1 MALKLI
7 LALTILP
14 LASCSRLPPLRG
26 LAQVRLDDAW
36 LQRPV
41 GPRRGAPGQKPP
53 DSGNITAVKALDAIS
68 RHWLIYERIFSL
80 ALRAVGGASK
90 ALRHL
95 VMAFVHWPP
104 RVAVCELRGVIASD
118 TDVRYEAQA
127 LLQPGLLSDEA
138 VAAALEARKSG
149 DLINM
154 QRCERQLEKAF
165 RSGAR
170 AVALRINSPGGS
182 PSQSSLI
189 YRRLRELRRR
199 HPRVKLLAF
208 VEDAAASGGYY
219 IASCADEIIVDDN
232 AIVGSVGVI
241 SRGFGY
247 VRQLRKA
254 GVERRVHTAGD
265 SKAGLDPFLSMKRRD
280 LSSQRRLLEEL
291 HSTFIEA
298 VETGRGDRLKRDV
311 AARLKHDT
319 DAAASMLP
327 SLLPP
332 SRATLRR
339 LEKAGAGLFDGS
351 VYSGATAVDVG
362 LADRVGE
369 LKSELQRRY
378 GRYVQLEVIEPERP
392 VDLNRL
398 MRWLM

>member
-1 MALKLI
+1 
-7 LALTILP
+7 
-14 LASCSRLPPLRG
+14 
-26 LAQVRLDDAW
+26 
-36 LQRPV
+36 
-41 GPRRGAPGQKPP
+41 
-53 DSGNITAVKALDAIS
+53 
-68 RHWLIYERIFSL
+68 
-80 ALRAVGGASK
+80 
-90 ALRHL
+90 
-95 VMAFVHWPP
+95 MAFVHWPP
-104 RVAVCELRGVIASD
+104 RVAVCELRRHRVD

-127 LLQPGLLSDEA
+127 LPQPAVERQA

-165 RSGAR
+165 RSELRCR
-170 AVALRINSPGGS
+170 AAHHLPGGS

-199 HPRVKLLAF
+199 HPRVKLSRLSRTPPPR
-208 VEDAAASGGYY
+208 AATTSPR
-219 IASCADEIIVDDN
+219 ADEIIVDDN

-265 SKAGLDPFLSMKRRD
+265 SKAGSTPSSRWRRD

-298 VETGRGDRLKRDV
+298 VETGRGDRLNATSPPASSTTPTPPPRCCP
-311 AARLKHDT
+311 
-319 DAAASMLP
+319 AAAAEP
-327 SLLPP
+327 
-332 SRATLRR
+332 RDARR

-351 VYSGATAVDVG
+351 VYRAPPPSTSASPRWASSS
-362 LADRVGE
+362 R
-369 LKSELQRRY
+369 SCSRY
-378 GRYVQLEVIEPERP
+378 GRYVQLEVTEPERP